1 MIGES
6 NTLEE
11 LLAAGA
17 ACIAE
22 EWVRAMFEITEFDP
36 DEVHGFMDSKKAAFL
51 GHPYA
56 SFKEISVRLP
66 RYDAGAVRVPQQGR
80 KAISMPR
87 IPHR

>member
-11 LLAAGA
+11 LLTAGA

-22 EWVRAMFEITEFDP
+22 EWVRAMFEATELDP
-36 DEVHGFMDSKKAAFL
+36 DEVRGFINSKKAAFL

-56 SFKEISVRLP
+56 SFKETYLRLP
-66 RYDAGAVRVPQQGR
+66 HYDAGAVRVPQ
-80 KAISMPR
+80 
-87 IPHR
+87 

>member
-1 MIGES
+1 VIGES

-22 EWVRAMFEITEFDP
+22 EWVRAMFEVTEFDP
-36 DEVHGFMDSKKAAFL
+36 DEVHGFMNSKKAAFL

-56 SFKEISVRLP
+56 SVE
-66 RYDAGAVRVPQQGR
+66 
-80 KAISMPR
+80 
-87 IPHR
+87 